1 LVFDKCILISVSG
14 KSGCKDTKSKQK
26 QVDLPIAELEKRIKK
41 NDSLFQKN
49 EIKFHRIVS

>member
-1 LVFDKCILISVSG
+1 MFDKYILISVSA

-26 QVDLPIAELEKRIKK
+26 QAGFIIAGLEKTIKK

-49 EIKFHRIVS
+49 EIKFREIVS